1 MLFFLLLIY
10 NVCMAIYIYVPK
22 ITDYSG
28 GIKFIIAVAKHLSQN
43 NSVSILGE
51 INNEKIIK
59 ECKDNHIA
67 LVIPK
72 IPTLLSARPLLFLK
86 LIYQFFIVKRI
97 VKKTDKI
104 ISFLFPTN
112 LVSTILSLF
121 CGVPHFHYCFEPY
134 PFLHNKKFI
143 SEFPFTKRFQIN
155 IYKTLF
161 SYSDI
166 FAVRHAKKIFTLNQI
181 TKKMIKK
188 TYGVDAIVTLMGVD
202 TQHFKPTKQNLY
214 RKYAPYVVHSTDYI
228 SSKNT
233 DLAIKTIS
241 KCDKNIK
248 LLITSTRP
256 TAPEKNNL
264 IELVKK
270 LHLENRVVF
279 LDLVDYEKLPSL
291 YSNALCYLSCSY
303 DEMMGTTSSN
313 LPVKEAL
320 ACGTPAL
327 RANITTEDV
336 EDNKSGFLI
345 DPRKT
350 QSVAKK
356 INYFFTHP
364 EISRKMGKTGRSRI
378 VKKYRWEQVATIIQK
393 EMDLL

>member
-1 MLFFLLLIY
+1 MLKNIFFHYPHLKLS
-10 NVCMAIYIYVPK
+10 
-22 ITDYSG
+22 SG
-28 GIKFIIAVAKHLSQN
+28 GTKFILTVCKQLSKHI
-43 NSVSILGE
+43 NSDFIFLTNSLN
-51 INNEKIIK
+51 INLIK
-59 ECKDNHIA
+59 
-67 LVIPK
+67 
-72 IPTLLSARPLLFLK
+72 
-86 LIYQFFIVKRI
+86 QFSNSNVTF
-97 VKKTDKI
+97 KK
-104 ISFLFPTN
+104 ISFLTSNSILYWLFFPFFFCLETFQTYR
-112 LVSTILSLF
+112 TIKKGNIVLSCLF
-121 CGVPHFHYCFEPY
+121 PSNAICAVACKFRKAKHYHYCYEPF
-134 PFLHNKKFI
+134 PFLQNKKFI
-143 SEFPFTKRFQIN
+143 ETTPIPKKLLLKVLSFL
-155 IYKTLF
+155 YSGLD
-161 SYSDI
+161 SYS
-166 FAVRHAKKIFTLNQI
+166 VKHAEKVFTLNQI

-188 TYGVDAIVTLMGVD
+188 TYGIDAIVTLMGVD

-214 RKYAPYVVHSTDYI
+214 KKYAPYVVHSTDYI

-241 KCDKNIK
+241 ECDKNIK

-256 TAPEKNNL
+256 DATEKNDL
-264 IELVKK
+264 IELAKK

-356 INYFFTHP
+356 INYLFTHP
-364 EISRKMGKTGRSRI
+364 EISKKMGMIGRKRI
-378 VKKYRWEQVATIIQK
+378 VKEYRWEQVAKIIQK